1 MTMQLRHILLAVAIA
16 LPTTAT
22 AQTGT
27 RPANPE
33 RFDVSGLPES
43 PSSAREKEILTL
55 LRYHRRGD
63 LKDAARIH
71 LLLAEYY
78 KEIGAK
84 AKADD
89 CTKMA
94 TEAWEAA
101 ENGVRVSAGTPGNP
115 PFETVGTFRQ
125 NFAYADTELGASHR
139 WEFFEDGTY
148 QHSLTTP
155 AGQTAPPPKELGFY
169 AVIDG
174 QIRLWQSAPALDRT
188 VAFQLLGG
196 GGKEGAVLD
205 GVKMRAVR

>member
-1 MTMQLRHILLAVAIA
+1 MQLRHILLAVAIA
-16 LPTTAT
+16 LPTTTT
-22 AQTGT
+22 AQTGN

-33 RFDVSGLPES
+33 RFDVSGLPQT
-43 PSSAREKEILTL
+43 PSSEREKAIFTL

-71 LLLAEYY
+71 LMLAEYY
-78 KEIGAK
+78 KEMGAR

-155 AGQTAPPPKELGFY
+155 AGQLAPPPKEIGFY
-169 AVIDG
+169 AVTNG
-174 QIRLWQSAPALDRT
+174 QIRLWQAAPVLDRT
-188 VAFQLLGG
+188 ATFQLLGD
-196 GGKEGAVLD
+196 GGKDGAMLD
-205 GVKMRAVR
+205 GIDRKSVV

>member
-1 MTMQLRHILLAVAIA
+1 MQIRHILLAVALAI
-16 LPTTAT
+16 PVTVT
-22 AQTGT
+22 AQAGA

-33 RFDVSGLPES
+33 RFDVSGLPQS
-43 PSSAREKEILTL
+43 PSSSREKEIFTL

-71 LLLAEYY
+71 LMLAEYY
-78 KEIGAK
+78 KEIGDKTK
-84 AKADD
+84 AND

-101 ENGVRVSAGTPGNP
+101 ENGVRVSAGTAGTP
-115 PFETVGTFRQ
+115 PFEPASTFRQ

-169 AVIDG
+169 TVING
-174 QIRLWQSAPALDRT
+174 QIRLWQATPAVDRT
-188 VAFQLLGG
+188 AAFELLGAA
-196 GGKEGAVLD
+196 GKDGAVLD
-205 GVKMRAVR
+205 GIKMRAVR